1 MENHVTKSHQ
11 NVRALTEGAVLVGL
25 ACVLSFVKLYELPN
39 GGSPAVQAH
48 EALLRRRRSEVR
60 KHSPKKRQTRKSAC
74 LFAVWGYWVNS
85 EAVCICTA

>member
-25 ACVLSFVKLYELPN
+25 AFVLSFVKLYELPN

-48 EALLRRRRSEVR
+48 EALLRRRRSEIR
-60 KHSPKKRQTRKSAC
+60 KYFHKNGRHESAC
-74 LFAVWGYWVNS
+74 HFCCLGLLGVF
-85 EAVCICTA
+85 